1 MTSHASGDGR
11 VLLIGF
17 DLGHG
22 ETAICTAWSE
32 TRDEPR
38 VAELPHS
45 GKSYPTAVA
54 LLTDPSRQH
63 PTRTVIGGRCF
74 APRPRKRV
82 LEFHSTFKSADLED
96 GGRTRRAI
104 ELFVSQVVRELIGM
118 PETDDAP
125 HDVIVI
131 PADTP
136 TRWLF
141 GTPSGWSTQQR
152 ETYRDL
158 LAGLCPG
165 VVEVLPESRAALLYG
180 RESRDL
186 PNPLGLLEGD
196 TVACLTSV
204 VIDLG
209 SSTADYTIVTGLS
222 ARPLDTGNNALGASL
237 IDKELMRRTVEGH
250 NDRDRLLEALEE
262 PGSRAHLEY
271 QCRLL
276 KEKFFTEVD
285 PLEPDLTT
293 SQWTVEVKT
302 SAGERISV
310 DIRLTSDVLDDI
322 TNARLSAL
330 NGASWR
336 EAFRDDLE
344 RVKAALGDDGPDLV
358 MMTGGASRMHFAQDI
373 AREVFGESRVV
384 LGAEPQY
391 AIAKGL
397 VIAGRTRTRVEGFR
411 KDLKD
416 FAASGR
422 IESIVDEKLPELAKT
437 LGTVM
442 TENLVEEH
450 VIPAVLRWRN
460 GELDL
465 VSDIETEV
473 ARTREKYLS
482 SRAFRSR
489 VESEAED
496 WSKRVSALVDTRT
509 AEICRTWDIPPGALS
524 LSRPFVPRSASPV
537 GSYSDLAVENLNT
550 IGKAAVGAVAYV
562 AGVIGMVAVGVS
574 LNPVGAAVAAVVGV
588 VVLVIAAVR
597 GKEEAMRYA
606 RTRRMPGPLRKLVSE
621 RHLLGKIR
629 AKTAEDSTEETAAA
643 EFARTFLSEQ
653 RDEIIRL
660 VGATVREHLEAAAR
674 YTELLIQPT
683 EGPVAHE

>member
-32 TRDEPR
+32 SRDEPR
-38 VAELPHS
+38 VAALPRSGKGS

-54 LLTDPSRQH
+54 LLTGPSQQQ
-63 PTRTVIGGRCF
+63 PTRTVIGGACF
-74 APRPRKRV
+74 AHRPRERV
-82 LEFHSTFKSADLED
+82 LEFYSTFKGADLED
-96 GGRTRRAI
+96 GGRTRRAV
-104 ELFVSQVVRELIGM
+104 ELFVAHVVRELIGM
-118 PETDDAP
+118 SETDDAP

-131 PADTP
+131 SADTP

-141 GTPSGWSTQQR
+141 GTPSGWSPQQR
-152 ETYRDL
+152 EAYRDL

-165 VVEVLPESRAALLYG
+165 EVEVLPESRAAMLYG

-186 PNPLGLLEGD
+186 PNPLDLLEGD
-196 TVACLTSV
+196 TVARLTSV

-209 SSTADYTIVTGLS
+209 SSTADYTIVTGLT

-237 IDKELMRRTVEGH
+237 MDRELMRRSVEDH
-250 NDRDRLLEALEE
+250 DDRDRLLEALEE
-262 PGSRAHLEY
+262 PGSRAAHLEY

-276 KEKFFTEVD
+276 KEQFFTDVD

-293 SQWTVEVKT
+293 SRRTVEVKT
-302 SAGERISV
+302 AAGERIDV

-322 TNARLSAL
+322 TNAPLTAL
-330 NGASWR
+330 DGASWR

-344 RVKAALGDDGPDLV
+344 RVKAELDDDGPDLV

-384 LGAEPQY
+384 LGAEPEY
-391 AIAKGL
+391 AIARGL

-411 KDLKD
+411 QGLMD

-422 IESIVDEKLPELAKT
+422 IESIVDEKLPELAGT

-442 TENLVEEH
+442 TENIVEEH

-473 ARTREKYLS
+473 ARTRENYLS

-509 AEICRTWDIPPGALS
+509 A
-524 LSRPFVPRSASPV
+524 
-537 GSYSDLAVENLNT
+537 
-550 IGKAAVGAVAYV
+550 
-562 AGVIGMVAVGVS
+562 
-574 LNPVGAAVAAVVGV
+574 
-588 VVLVIAAVR
+588 
-597 GKEEAMRYA
+597 
-606 RTRRMPGPLRKLVSE
+606 
-621 RHLLGKIR
+621 
-629 AKTAEDSTEETAAA
+629 
-643 EFARTFLSEQ
+643 
-653 RDEIIRL
+653 
-660 VGATVREHLEAAAR
+660 
-674 YTELLIQPT
+674 
-683 EGPVAHE
+683 